1 MSGAWNPVG
10 GAAAPPTP
18 ARSAAR
24 TAARGRDDQAGVLSL
39 EAVWVLP
46 ALALLVVGLL
56 SAVGLVRDVL
66 LLHEA
71 ARAGARTAAVT
82 TGERPVVTAAR
93 QAAPE
98 LDLVV
103 TVQPVDRRD
112 GDLARVEV
120 HASRVIGPVRH
131 PLRARAVARVE
142 PAVGGG
148 VRVDLSG
155 PGGP

>member
-1 MSGAWNPVG
+1 MSRAGNPVG
-10 GAAAPPTP
+10 GADASPTP
-18 ARSAAR
+18 VP
-24 TAARGRDDQAGVLSL
+24 DDESGVLSL

-56 SAVGLVRDVL
+56 AAVGLVRDVL

-82 TGERPVVTAAR
+82 TGERPVVGAAR

-103 TVQPVDRRD
+103 TVRPIHRRD

-120 HASRVIGPVRH
+120 RTSRIIGPVRH

-148 VRVDLSG
+148 GPPQRSG
-155 PGGP
+155 PGAP